1 MFSVE
6 FESVVVEETDLLMT
20 VDLQEI
26 QFSVIDD

>member
-6 FESVVVEETDLLMT
+6 FESVVVEEIDLLMT